1 MFDVQ
6 KIRSDFPILKRKVSG
21 HDLVFLD
28 SAASSQK
35 PKAVINAIVDFWEN
49 HNANVHRGVH
59 TLSVEA
65 TTMMDEARK
74 KIAKF
79 INAKSEEIIFVRNA
93 SEGINLVA
101 YAWARR
107 NLKKGDVII
116 STMLEHHS
124 DLVPWQEMC
133 KETGAELR
141 IIDVDENGELKIDP
155 PSHKASE
162 GRSSEVREQD
172 GLVCGPLSEI
182 LDEKCKLIAVTAVSN
197 VLGTI
202 VNIADLRLQIAHLA
216 PKALLL
222 VDGCQQVPHML
233 TDVKKM
239 GVDFL
244 VFSGHKMLG
253 PSGVGVLYGR
263 KEVLEEMEPFMY
275 GGDMISEV
283 EIGHS
288 TWADLPHKFE
298 AGTPDFAGVI
308 MLGAAV
314 DYLNDLGME
323 NVREHEKELIKY
335 GLEKMK
341 VLEDDGV
348 VKIYGP
354 KNSNKRGGVLTFNVV
369 GIHAHDSAQVLDS
382 FGIAV
387 RSGQHCGAPIV
398 KHCGEAA
405 MVRASFYIYNTKE
418 EIDYLVEKIR
428 EIPKIFNI

>member
-6 KIRSDFPILKRKVSG
+6 KIRSDFPILKRKVNG

-35 PKAVINAIVDFWEN
+35 PKVVISAIVDFWEN

-107 NLKKGDVII
+107 NLKKGDVVI

-141 IIDVDENGELKIDP
+141 IIDVNENGELKI
-155 PSHKASE
+155 E
-162 GRSSEVREQD
+162 NGELREQD

-202 VNIADLRLQIAHLA
+202 IQLSAVSSQRSEKA
-216 PKALLL
+216 PGALVL
-222 VDGCQQVPHML
+222 VDGCQMVPHMP
-233 TDVKKM
+233 TDVKKL

-263 KEVLEEMEPFMY
+263 KEILEKMDPFMY
-275 GGDMISEV
+275 GGDMISDV

-314 DYLNDLGME
+314 DYLSELGME
-323 NVREHEKELIKY
+323 NIREHEKELIKY
-335 GLEKMK
+335 GLEKMQKLEEGGLVK
-341 VLEDDGV
+341 V
-348 VKIYGP
+348 YGP
-354 KNSNKRGGVLTFNVV
+354 RNFSQRGGVLTFNVV
-369 GIHAHDSAQVLDS
+369 GVHAHDAAQVLDS

-398 KHCGEAA
+398 KYCGEVA

-418 EIDYLVEKIR
+418 EIDYLVDKIK
-428 EIPKIFNI
+428 EIPKVFHI

>member
-1 MFDVQ
+1 MLDTQ
-6 KIRSDFPILKRKVSG
+6 KIRADFPILKRKING

-35 PKAVINAIVDFWEN
+35 PKGVINAIVDFWEN

-65 TTMMDEARK
+65 TTMMNEARG

-93 SEGINLVA
+93 SEGINLVT

-107 NLKKGDVII
+107 NLKKGDVVI

-141 IIDVDENGELKIDP
+141 IIDVDQNGQLIIDP

-162 GRSSEVREQD
+162 GRGSGVREQD
-172 GLVCGPLSEI
+172 GLVCGPLAKI
-182 LDEKCKLIAVTAVSN
+182 LDESCKLIAVTAVSN

-202 VNIADLRLQIAHLA
+202 VQLSAVSSQRSKKA
-216 PKALLL
+216 PGAMIL
-222 VDGCQQVPHML
+222 VDGCQMVPHMP
-233 TDVKKM
+233 TDVKKL

-263 KEVLEEMEPFMY
+263 KEILEKMEPFMY
-275 GGDMISEV
+275 GGDMISDV

-314 DYLNDLGME
+314 DYLSELGME

-341 VLEDDGV
+341 VLEDEGL

-354 KNSNKRGGVLTFNVV
+354 RSSDQRGGVLTFNVV
-369 GIHAHDSAQVLDS
+369 GVHAHDAAQVLDS

-398 KHCGEAA
+398 KYCGEAA
-405 MVRASFYIYNTKE
+405 MVRASFYIYNTRE
-418 EIDYLVEKIR
+418 EIEYLVEKIK
-428 EIPKIFNI
+428 EVPKVFHI

>member
-1 MFDVQ
+1 MFDVN
-6 KIRSDFPILKRKVSG
+6 KVREDFPILKRKVNG
-21 HDLVFLD
+21 QDLVFLD

-35 PKAVINAIVDFWEN
+35 PKQVIQAIVDFWEN

-65 TTMMDEARK
+65 TTMMDEART

-79 INAKSEEIIFVRNA
+79 INAKPEETIFVRNA
-93 SEGINLVA
+93 TEGINLVA
-101 YAWARR
+101 YAWGRR
-107 NLKKGDVII
+107 NLKKGDVVIA
-116 STMLEHHS
+116 SLLEHHS

-133 KETGAELR
+133 RETGAILK
-141 IIDVDENGELKIDP
+141 IIDVDGNGQLKIVNGEL
-155 PSHKASE
+155 
-162 GRSSEVREQD
+162 REED
-172 GLVCGPLSEI
+172 GVICGPLSKI

-202 VNIADLRLQIAHLA
+202 VQLSAVSSQRSAKA
-216 PKALLL
+216 PEALLL
-222 VDGCQQVPHML
+222 VDGCQLVPHMP

-263 KEVLEEMEPFMY
+263 KEILEKMEPFMY

-283 EIGHS
+283 KAGHS
-288 TWADLPHKFE
+288 TWAELPHKFE
-298 AGTPDFAGVI
+298 AGTPDFAGVV

-314 DYLNDLGME
+314 DYLSNLGMD
-323 NVREHEKELIKY
+323 NVREHEKKLIAY

-341 VLEDDGV
+341 KLEEEGLV
-348 VKIYGP
+348 TIYGP
-354 KNSNKRGGVLTFNVV
+354 KNADERGGVLTFNVTGV
-369 GIHAHDSAQVLDS
+369 HAHDAAQVLDKY
-382 FGIAV
+382 GIAV

-398 KHCGEAA
+398 EFCGTSA
-405 MVRASFYIYNTKE
+405 MCRASFYIYNTE
-418 EIDYLVEKIR
+418 SEIDYLIEKLGEVKKVFSI
-428 EIPKIFNI
+428 

>member
-1 MFDVQ
+1 MIDVQ
-6 KIRSDFPILKRKVSG
+6 KIRADFPILKRKING

-35 PKAVINAIVDFWEN
+35 PKVVINAIVDFWEN

-101 YAWARR
+101 YAWGRR
-107 NLKKGDVII
+107 NLKKGDVVIA
-116 STMLEHHS
+116 TMLEHHS
-124 DLVPWQEMC
+124 DLVPWQEIC

-141 IIDVDENGELKIDP
+141 IIDVDQNGQLIIENGKL
-155 PSHKASE
+155 
-162 GRSSEVREQD
+162 REQD

-182 LDEKCKLIAVTAVSN
+182 LDESCKLIAVTAVSN

-202 VNIADLRLQIAHLA
+202 VDVSSIKYLLSSKGLD
-216 PKALLL
+216 PLLL
-222 VDGCQQVPHML
+222 VDGCQMVPHMP
-233 TDVKKM
+233 TDVKKL

-263 KEVLEEMEPFMY
+263 KETLEKMEPFMY

-314 DYLNDLGME
+314 DYLSELGME
-323 NVREHEKELIKY
+323 NIRNHEKELIGY

-341 VLEDDGV
+341 VLEDEGL

-354 KNSNKRGGVLTFNVV
+354 RNPDQRGGVLTFNVIGV
-369 GIHAHDSAQVLDS
+369 HAHDAAQVLDS

-398 KHCGEAA
+398 KYCGEAA

-418 EIDYLVEKIR
+418 EIDYLVEKIK
-428 EIPKIFNI
+428 EIPKVFHI

>member
-1 MFDVQ
+1 MFDVN
-6 KIRSDFPILKRKVSG
+6 KIREDFPILKRKVNG
-21 HDLVFLD
+21 YDLVFLD

-35 PKAVINAIVDFWEN
+35 PKQVIKAVVDFWEN

-79 INAKSEEIIFVRNA
+79 INAKPEETIFVRNA
-93 SEGINLVA
+93 TEGINLVA
-101 YAWARR
+101 YAWGRK
-107 NLKKGDVII
+107 NLKQGDVVIA
-116 STMLEHHS
+116 SLLEHHS

-133 KETGAELR
+133 RETGATLK
-141 IIDVDENGELKIDP
+141 IIDVDGEGRLKIR
-155 PSHKASE
+155 
-162 GRSSEVREQD
+162 GQRSEVRDQD
-172 GLVCGPLSEI
+172 GVVCGPLSEI
-182 LDEKCKLIAVTAVSN
+182 LDERCKLIAVTAVSN

-202 VNIADLRLQIAHLA
+202 VKIADLRLQIAHLA

-222 VDGCQQVPHML
+222 VDGCQQVPHMPA
-233 TDVKKM
+233 DVKKM

-263 KEVLEEMEPFMY
+263 KEILEKMDPFMF

-283 EIGHS
+283 KAGHS
-288 TWADLPHKFE
+288 TWAELPHKFE
-298 AGTPDFAGVI
+298 AGTPDFAGVV

-314 DYLNDLGME
+314 DYLTDLGME
-323 NVREHEKELIKY
+323 NVREHEKKLIEY

-341 VLEDDGV
+341 GLEEDGLV
-348 VKIYGP
+348 TIYGP
-354 KNSNKRGGVLTFNVV
+354 KSAEERGGVLTFNVNGV
-369 GIHAHDSAQVLDS
+369 HAHDAAQVLDRY
-382 FGIAV
+382 GIAV

-398 KHCGEAA
+398 EFCGTSA
-405 MVRASFYIYNTKE
+405 MCRASFYIYNTE
-418 EIDYLVEKIR
+418 SEIDYLVEKLR
-428 EIPKIFNI
+428 EVKKVFSI